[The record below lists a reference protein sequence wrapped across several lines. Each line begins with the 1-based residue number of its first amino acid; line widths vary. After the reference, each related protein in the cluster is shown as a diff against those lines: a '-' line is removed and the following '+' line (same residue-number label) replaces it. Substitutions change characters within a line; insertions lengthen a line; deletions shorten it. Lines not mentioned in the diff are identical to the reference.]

1 MLLKPSTKP
10 IRCIGAFHA
19 PSDQTRLCPKA
30 ALAGAAAGFGENTHG
45 ATNPDGTLYSPSYC
59 MTKQKTIEIVRV
71 THLRGPNMWT
81 YRPVIEAWVD
91 IGELEDHPSNTL
103 PGFIDRLCAWLPSL
117 VEHECSPGVRG
128 GFLQRLHEGTWAA
141 HILEHVCLE
150 LQNLGGM
157 RTGFGKARETTKRG
171 VYKVAFRTRQPDVG
185 RRALELGRALLL
197 AAINDTAF
205 DMDAAVAELQ
215 DMVDSL
221 CLGPS
226 TAHIVDAATAR
237 NIPHLRLTA
246 GNLVQLGYGKAQ
258 RRIWTAETDQTSAI
272 AEEIASDKDMTK
284 RLLEACG
291 VPVPKGLLVQSA
303 AQAWEAAQSI
313 GTPVVIKPYDGN
325 HGRGVSLDLETRTD
339 IEAAYALAFAE
350 GGGQVIVEEFIR
362 GNEHRLLVVGQH
374 VAAAARGTTL
384 YVTGDGVSN
393 MNQLIDQQINNDPR
407 RGRAE
412 SFPLN
417 VVELDDSPEVI
428 LELERVGLQ
437 PDSVPAAGRQVL
449 IQRNGNVA
457 FDVSAELHPSVAH
470 AAALAARVVGL
481 DIAGVDM
488 VVENCALPLDQQRG
502 AVIEVN
508 ASPGL
513 LAHIKPANGSGQPVG
528 KAIIAHLFS
537 SQHSGRI
544 PVVGITGTQKTA
556 RIARLVAWLVHIS
569 GKHVGLACSEGLYLD
584 SRRVDSGDNTHWEAG
599 ERILINRS
607 VEAAVFE
614 NPCATIL
621 GQGLA
626 YDKCDVG
633 VVTDIGWS
641 PALQH
646 FDVLDEE
653 QCFKVTRTQVDVIL
667 PSGTA
672 VINAAASQ
680 AQELADLCD
689 GGVIF
694 YACDRDHPI
703 LVRHRSAGHKTVF
716 LRDDAV
722 VLAGPQ
728 QEIVLLRLR
737 QLKPAKAE
745 QPEMVMAAVAAAW
758 ALGITPELIAA
769 GLRTFESNPQ
779 KALY

>member
-1 MLLKPSTKP
+1 MPQARTP
-10 IRCIGAFHA
+10 GPQPVI
-19 PSDQTRLCPKA
+19 
-30 ALAGAAAGFGENTHG
+30 GENTGGSTNHG
-45 ATNPDGTLYSPSYC
+45 GAPYGPSYC
-59 MTKQKTIEIVRV
+59 MTQQKTIEIVRV
-71 THLRGPNMWT
+71 THLRGPNIWT

-91 IGELEDHPSNTL
+91 IGSLEDHPSNTL
-103 PGFIDRLCAWLPSL
+103 PGFVERLSAWLPSL

-150 LQNLGGM
+150 LQNLAGM
-157 RTGFGKARETTKRG
+157 RTGFGKARETSQRG
-171 VYKVAFRTRQPDVG
+171 VYKIAFRTRQPDVG
-185 RRALELGRALLL
+185 ERALHLGRGLVL
-197 AAINDTAF
+197 AAIHNTAF
-205 DMDAAVAELQ
+205 DVAAAVAELQ
-215 DMVDSL
+215 EMVDDL

-237 NIPHLRLTA
+237 HIPHIRLTA
-246 GNLVQLGYGKAQ
+246 GNLVQLGYGSAQ

-284 RLLEACG
+284 RMLQACG
-291 VPVPKGLLVQSA
+291 VPVPHGVLVGSA
-303 AQAWEAAQSI
+303 AEAWDAAQSI

-325 HGRGVSLDLETRTD
+325 HGRGVSLDLESRTD
-339 IEAAYALAFAE
+339 IEAAYALAHAQ
-350 GGGQVIVEEFIR
+350 GSGQVIVEQFIR
-362 GNEHRLLVVGQH
+362 GNEHRLLVVGHQ

-384 YVTGDGVSN
+384 YVTGDGVST
-393 MNQLIDQQINNDPR
+393 MNALIDQQINNDPR

-417 VVELDDSPEVI
+417 VVELHDSPEVI
-428 LELERVGLQ
+428 LELERVGLK
-437 PDSVPAAGRQVL
+437 PDSVPEAGRQVL

-457 FDVSAELHPSVAH
+457 FDVSAEIHPSVAH

-488 VVENCALPLDQQRG
+488 VLENCALPLQAQRG

-528 KAIIAHLFS
+528 KAIISHLFS
-537 SQHSGRI
+537 SSHSGRI
-544 PVVGITGTQKTA
+544 PVVGVTGSQNTG
-556 RIARLVAWLVHIS
+556 RIARLIAWLVHIS

-584 SRRVDSGDNTHWEAG
+584 SRRVDASDSTHRDAG
-599 ERILINRS
+599 ERILINRT

-621 GQGLA
+621 GEGLA

-641 PALQH
+641 EGLAH
-646 FDVLDEE
+646 FDILDAE
-653 QCFKVTRTQVDVIL
+653 QCFKVTRTQIDVVL

-672 VINAAASQ
+672 VINAADAQ
-680 AQELADLCD
+680 ARELADLCD
-689 GGVIF
+689 GAVIF
-694 YACDRDHPI
+694 YALDPANPI
-703 LVRHRSAGHKTVF
+703 LLQHRAQGHKTVF

-722 VLAGPQ
+722 VLASATQ
-728 QEIVLLRLR
+728 DIVLLRLPH
-737 QLKPAKAE
+737 LKPAKAA

-779 KALY
+779 KSPY